1 MRLGYSCAGPPGRH
15 AYKQH
20 TPPPSCI
27 RVENTPALMQ
37 PLQAS
42 RFIHSQHAGAE
53 APLIVVPSTYL
64 RLDVHEAL
72 SIVYAVRRR
81 TLVVIYPYEPVAL
94 LDCRDGLEF

>member
-1 MRLGYSCAGPPGRH
+1 MIVQAGNEVWRFMCQALPGRH

-20 TPPPSCI
+20 TPPPSCT

-42 RFIHSQHAGAE
+42 RFIHSQHAGTE
-53 APLIVVPSTYL
+53 APLVAVPSAYPG
-64 RLDVHEAL
+64 LDVHEAL

-81 TLVVIYPYEPVAL
+81 VLVVI
-94 LDCRDGLEF
+94 